1 MHRQFDIFVGEAPD
15 VLAVHWGWLIALGV
29 GLVVLG
35 FIAIWRARAA
45 TLISVGFLGVL
56 LLVSA
61 VAVLAFAFSLAGY
74 WTDFFIHVLWAV
86 LLGIIG
92 LILVTRPAIS
102 AEAITLVIAF
112 YFISTGL
119 LGIGFALSSHIES
132 VWLYVF
138 DGLVS
143 AVLAHRG
150 RMALRARRTR
160 ELGPWMSPSRRL
172 ALLGPLGHWA
182 FHRNRLDPQGR
193 FHHRAGIERPRDF
206 GVKSGAAPRCSC
218 GRRSRPRRPRGSSC
232 SVSAMRSPSP
242 KAMAK

>member
-74 WTDFFIHVLWAV
+74 WTDFFVHVLWAV

-112 YFISTGL
+112 YFIATGV
-119 LGIGFALSSHIES
+119 LGIGYSLSSHIEGE
-132 VWLYVF
+132 WLYVL

-143 AVLAHRG
+143 TVLG
-150 RMALRARRTR
+150 CL
-160 ELGPWMSPSRRL
+160 
-172 ALLGPLGHWA
+172 LLGGWPFSGLWA
-182 FHRNRLDPQGR
+182 IGLFI
-193 FHHRAGIERPRDF
+193 GIDLIL
-206 GVKSGAAPRCSC
+206 K
-218 GRRSRPRRPRGSSC
+218 GSSIIALGL
-232 SVSAMRSPSP
+232 SVRAISA
-242 KAMAK
+242 